1 MAAQQSESKSTTSIR
16 VLGVL
21 FPKASL
27 PKLSRV
33 GEKRRN
39 SILDATITLFRKK
52 GFHGASID
60 EIGEAA
66 GVKGPA
72 IYHYFKSK
80 NEILH
85 AVFLR
90 LGDSMLREVLQKL
103 DGLTKAKEIM
113 DVLIDSH
120 VEALWKNREMFPLLY
135 QEFNNLAKEEQTE
148 SAERRRF
155 WSKIWTTTL
164 NELRPELTVEVC
176 ETMVQGAL
184 WLIHSVAFYE
194 VKADPKN
201 TKAILKNMSKAAL
214 FKTPANSE
222 N

>member
-1 MAAQQSESKSTTSIR
+1 MAAQQSESKSTTSIW

-85 AVFLR
+85 AVFF
-90 LGDSMLREVLQKL
+90 
-103 DGLTKAKEIM
+103 TN
-113 DVLIDSH
+113 H
-120 VEALWKNREMFPLLY
+120 LY
-135 QEFNNLAKEEQTE
+135 KF
-148 SAERRRF
+148 
-155 WSKIWTTTL
+155 
-164 NELRPELTVEVC
+164 
-176 ETMVQGAL
+176 
-184 WLIHSVAFYE
+184 
-194 VKADPKN
+194 
-201 TKAILKNMSKAAL
+201 
-214 FKTPANSE
+214 
-222 N
+222 